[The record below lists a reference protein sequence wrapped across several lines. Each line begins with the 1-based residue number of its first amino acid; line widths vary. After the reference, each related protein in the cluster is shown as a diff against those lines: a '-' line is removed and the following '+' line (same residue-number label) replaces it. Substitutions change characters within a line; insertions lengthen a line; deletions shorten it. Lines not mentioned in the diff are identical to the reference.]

1 MNQLQQQTLALA
13 GVMQAAFL
21 VNQLAVHG
29 MVAQD
34 KFSTSIHSIF
44 ALDPAS
50 TVDVYGSV
58 RNLKLGLETLQ
69 EYLHNFDA
77 VFSPTETLRY
87 ALGILHLEGLL
98 QSQPDMLEQIRK
110 DLERLQQRHDE
121 AVYLDDNHALKDL
134 SRVYRNTL
142 STLAFRIHVRGDLNY
157 LRNEL
162 IADKVRIL
170 LLAGVR
176 SAFLWRQL
184 GGRRWQ
190 LLFKR
195 GQFSRCVDDL
205 IRNPS

>member
-1 MNQLQQQTLALA
+1 MNQIEHQTLALA
-13 GVMQAAFL
+13 GVAQAAFL
-21 VNQLAVHG
+21 VNQLAMHG

-34 KFSTSIHSIF
+34 KFGTSIHSIF
-44 ALDPAS
+44 ALTPA
-50 TVDVYGSV
+50 TTIDVYGSV
-58 RNLKLGLETLQ
+58 KNLKLGLETLQ
-69 EYLHNFDA
+69 GYLGNLES
-77 VFSPTETLRY
+77 VLSPNETLRY
-87 ALGILHLEGLL
+87 ILGILHLESHL
-98 QSQPDMLEQIRK
+98 QQNPAMPDQIRK
-110 DLERLQQRHDE
+110 DLERLQQRHAE
-121 AVYLDDNHALKDL
+121 SVYLEDNQALKDL

-142 STLAFRIHVRGDLNY
+142 STLPFRIHVRGDLNY

-195 GQFSRCVDDL
+195 GQIMRCAAEFA
-205 IRNPS
+205 RNP